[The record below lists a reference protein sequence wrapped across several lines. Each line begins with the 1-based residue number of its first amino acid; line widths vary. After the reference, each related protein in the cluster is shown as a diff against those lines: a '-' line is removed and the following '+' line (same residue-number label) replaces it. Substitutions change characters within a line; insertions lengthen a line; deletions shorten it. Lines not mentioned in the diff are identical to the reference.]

1 MVARCDRRTGYA
13 CPVRSVENGS
23 GDALNGC
30 FWPVAAL
37 RKVTTKHE
45 RLLEEAAD
53 DQKGHLAADQHH
65 STSHRA
71 NAPSAKESVSAV
83 SAHSAPNAAR
93 YQKISASTGQAS

>member
-1 MVARCDRRTGYA
+1 MKV
-13 CPVRSVENGS
+13 
-23 GDALNGC
+23 C

-65 STSHRA
+65 CAYHRS
-71 NAPSAKESVSAV
+71 NAPSTNESVSAV
-83 SAHSAPNAAR
+83 LAHSAPDAAR
-93 YQKISASTGQAS
+93 YQKVSAPTGQAS